1 MAILS
6 EEFAQR
12 ASAAWNGA
20 REQALRNGH
29 YVINEDE
36 DGRYVL
42 EQPDGK
48 RFEIR
53 WIPGAPRGEN
63 YEIVRE
69 LPASNAA

>member
-1 MAILS
+1 MEILS

-12 ASAAWNGA
+12 ASAAWNRA
-20 REQALRNGH
+20 REEALRNGQS
-29 YVINEDE
+29 VINEDE

-53 WIPGAPRGEN
+53 FIPGAPRGEN

-69 LPASNAA
+69 LPAHAA